1 MKMMLAT
8 LTILAFAGCA
18 PSVEYAWYK
27 NGASTQD
34 FNRDKYRCLQEST
47 RAGYASQPVF
57 NAYSGQYLGQSA
69 RGGAYTDWGMYSA
82 CMQAS
87 GWSFLPRNQ

>member
-1 MKMMLAT
+1 MRMMLAT

-34 FNRDKYRCLQEST
+34 FNQDKYRCLQEST
-47 RAGYASQPVF
+47 RAGYTSQPVF
-57 NAYSGQYLGQSA
+57 NAYLGQSA